1 MKPLF
6 LNRIP
11 MLLTKD
17 TGNAMEQLETTANNF
32 FADIQLYVFGII
44 VIIAL
49 ITNGIM
55 MAVGSDESRDKAR
68 KSFKWVLL
76 GCVCVLGASTIAAWI
91 TGNIAFGG

>member
-1 MKPLF
+1 
-6 LNRIP
+6 

-17 TGNAMEQLETTANNF
+17 TGNAMAQLETTANNF
-32 FADIQLYVFGII
+32 FADIQLYVWIA
-44 VIIAL
+44 VAIAL

-55 MAVGSDESRDKAR
+55 MAVGSDEARDKAK

-76 GCVCVLGASTIAAWI
+76 GCICVLGASSIAAWV